1 MYSYNM
7 RKKYVKYSFFFSKFA
22 AVFLKNIIVMVRVIG
37 FKGVKEVNNF
47 SSVDERRNVI
57 RVKKTL
63 FGRMIEEAREKV
75 MLILVKNF
83 GRLRYED
90 IEEVY
95 SDGCLVLWNKM
106 ESDSLELGGEDLVKY
121 FIRIC
126 KNIGSHYLRKVD
138 DRFVSFED
146 FVCEGSSD
154 EEDGIV
160 EMFDILDEVVISDDE
175 KYKKLD
181 KCWEK
186 LKEVDRMILESYYWE
201 GVKMDEIARRIG
213 YKNADSVK
221 SKKNKVLKKMMEMMK
236 TEEGSHE
243 LPSLVFGNGITVCSV
258 RIIYRSTLSSS
269 TVGDIPVPFGYTRVE
284 ASPGSYAEY
293 LRSLPLR
300 NLNPLE
306 NPWFFFDGTESTLW
320 VSVFHF
326 DRNELRHY

>member
-1 MYSYNM
+1 
-7 RKKYVKYSFFFSKFA
+7 
-22 AVFLKNIIVMVRVIG
+22 MVRVIG
-37 FKGVKEVNNF
+37 FKGVKEINNF

-154 EEDGIV
+154 EEDGIMA
-160 EMFDILDEVVISDDE
+160 MFDILDEVVISDEE

-181 KCWEK
+181 NCWEK

-243 LPSLVFGNGITVCSV
+243 LPSLVLSVILPFPEYQPRNNSFRLELLVLRVSISYIMHLPFAVAIITVI
-258 RIIYRSTLSSS
+258 RT
-269 TVGDIPVPFGYTRVE
+269 
-284 ASPGSYAEY
+284 ASDVYSIDEPIFAESICKFSHA
-293 LRSLPLR
+293 LL
-300 NLNPLE
+300 
-306 NPWFFFDGTESTLW
+306 
-320 VSVFHF
+320 V
-326 DRNELRHY
+326 